1 VAGGADS
8 GVRSQYRLIYR
19 YLFHRTGDSD
29 RAADLTQETFASAAR
44 ALASAD
50 TKEPLGLLYRTAQ
63 RRFIDELRRR
73 RANPIVVQLD
83 DVELEA
89 LPAGYGREIVAALRR
104 ALGTLSDDH
113 RDVVVWKLF
122 EDRSFAEIAR
132 RAGVSEDACKMRFS
146 RALRALRAE
155 LEKEGIRP

>member
-1 VAGGADS
+1 
-8 GVRSQYRLIYR
+8 
-19 YLFHRTGDSD
+19 
-29 RAADLTQETFASAAR
+29 
-44 ALASAD
+44 
-50 TKEPLGLLYRTAQ
+50 LGLLYRTAQ

-89 LPAGYGREIVAALRR
+89 VPAGYGREIVAALQR
-104 ALGTLSDDH
+104 ALRTLSDDH
-113 RDVVVWKLF
+113 RDVVIWKLF

-132 RAGVSEDACKMRFS
+132 RSGVSEDACKMRFS
-146 RALRALRAE
+146 RALRALRGE